1 MTKYLSLYNWNC
13 KEILLSEDW
22 TSFMNSG
29 RYNSKGDKTHGHP
42 LPPKK
47 EEKIELKL
55 KINNKNFVSQ
65 SIILVIQ
72 ASPYVSQE
80 TSWS

>member
-13 KEILLSEDW
+13 KEISLSEDW

-42 LPPKK
+42 PPPPIAKK

-55 KINNKNFVSQ
+55 KIKNKNFVSQ
-65 SIILVIQ
+65 SII
-72 ASPYVSQE
+72 
-80 TSWS
+80 